1 MDQKVLPSKYD
12 ESSKLMIMHMVWC
25 CSGADDGDEPA
36 YLSVFWP
43 GIVLPP
49 FFTWVNVP
57 LPNHLSLASLTLAAA
72 LSAGV
77 TISSPCTGVKDN
89 DVEVPDAASLVWP
102 LPSICVRI
110 LLARES
116 LAIEVATSAFS
127 KHNKARSMTGT

>member
-1 MDQKVLPSKYD
+1 MEFQELPHSEYGK
-12 ESSKLMIMHMVWC
+12 SSRLMIMHMVWC
-25 CSGADDGDEPA
+25 CSGADDEDEPA

-49 FFTWVNVP
+49 FLTWVNVP

-116 LAIEVATSAFS
+116 LAIEIGMSAFD
-127 KHNKARSMTGT
+127 KNGA